1 MRYSRKGHVFSV
13 IKKALKSSKR
23 EKLRDLTN
31 NFSKFRAYGCYNFKQ
46 NMVLKILTQSKANY
60 FSKRAVCT
68 GTAHNMWKK

>member
-1 MRYSRKGHVFSV
+1 MGYSRKGHVFSV

-23 EKLRDLTN
+23 AKLRDFAN
-31 NFSKFRAYGCYNFKQ
+31 NFSKFEAYRCYNFKQ
-46 NMVLKILTQSKANY
+46 DMVLKILTQSKANY